1 MQPHPEIDFYSSAT
15 ASTATA
21 TTTLTDLIDA
31 IRSDEFAAKIS
42 QLRSTLAAGDD
53 DGYAVAKKDLQ
64 AVSIS
69 GTAEGKRAKAIEEGR
84 FTHSGFLQLD
94 FDAADNVGWEVEEID
109 EILQA
114 EPRIVAAF
122 VSPSGHGVKGIA
134 RIPVCS
140 TRDEHVAAFAAA
152 RNHFRAHNLTIDE
165 ACKDPV
171 RLMFVSHDPGAWL
184 DLDRTAVFEPDKSSD
199 KKAAK
204 KPEIKRAQ
212 GIDSDKSSDKK
223 PGIKIKAPRTAFPEP
238 PREGIHAWLMQAAW
252 HCRFNNMTEQDA
264 AEKLQ
269 AYDGTLRRP
278 YQPNEVR
285 DAVRT
290 VYDSPM
296 PEPSADWKEAA
307 DMAAAKAA
315 QGSTSQSFR
324 PEDIFF
330 DCPSSKY
337 LVKVGLSY
345 MVYGKAS
352 PVCTGL
358 SRYLASEYEEP
369 KDLAR
374 AVREAVKNRE
384 LDGGVQWHG
393 AIAGHRQ
400 GLATDSNNLPI
411 LITSEAKI
419 PQPSLGEAPTIAEI
433 VGNAFA
439 DPTATM
445 VFMSW
450 LSGRYR
456 AVRGHVH
463 IPSPM
468 LVLAGEINSG
478 KSLLAWIIAETLGGR
493 TANPYAAWSGGMLWN
508 DDLVGAE
515 TMLVDDCIG
524 STDIRSRRN
533 FGAAFKE
540 AIYPHVIQ
548 LRKRNHSSIAVRPV
562 WAVVVCCNDTPES
575 LQIIPPLDNDLADK
589 VALLHVIGVK
599 LPVDTSAPEGRAE
612 LQALIRSELPA
623 FAQQLMDWQT
633 PDELHDSR
641 SGIKAWRDPIL
652 TDAVDAHSP
661 QRRLEDLL
669 EAALTHMGLWGDLPR
684 DMTAADIQGRLEDS
698 QSPVRDQARQL
709 CTWHGAMGS
718 ALAKL
723 ARSGSDYVTLS
734 GNTIPGKPLR
744 YTVHP
749 PVFKRSFE

>member
-1 MQPHPEIDFYSSAT
+1 MTTTMQPHPEIDFYSSAT

-21 TTTLTDLIDA
+21 TTTLSDLIDA
-31 IRSDEFAAKIS
+31 IRSDEFAAKIAK
-42 QLRSTLAAGDD
+42 LRSTLAAGDD

-69 GTAEGKRAKAIEEGR
+69 GTATGKRAKAIEEGR
-84 FTHSGFLQLD
+84 FTHSGLLQLD
-94 FDAADNVGWEVEEID
+94 FDAADNIGWTVEEIV

-184 DLDRTAVFEPDKSSD
+184 DLDRTAVFEPVAAANGTCPNTPKPKKSS
-199 KKAAK
+199 
-204 KPEIKRAQ
+204 IKL
-212 GIDSDKSSDKK
+212 
-223 PGIKIKAPRTAFPEP
+223 KAPRTAFPEP

-252 HCRFNNMTEQDA
+252 HCRFASMSEQDA
-264 AEKLQ
+264 AAKLQ

-285 DAVRT
+285 NAVRT

-296 PEPSADWKEAA
+296 PEPSADWREAA
-307 DMAAAKAA
+307 DMTAAKNASR
-315 QGSTSQSFR
+315 STMQSFN
-324 PEDIFF
+324 PEDIFY
-330 DCPSSKY
+330 DGPANKY
-337 LVKVGLSY
+337 LVRVGHAFMTYSKLS
-345 MVYGKAS
+345 
-352 PVCTGL
+352 PIITGVG
-358 SRYLASEYEEP
+358 RYLADDYDEP
-369 KDLAR
+369 KDHAR
-374 AVREAVKNRE
+374 AVRDACKARE

-393 AIAGHRQ
+393 SIAGHAQ
-400 GLATDSNNLPI
+400 GLAMDTNDLPI
-411 LITSEAKI
+411 LITSEAKT
-419 PQPSLGEAPTIAEI
+419 PRPAPGDAPLISEI
-433 VGNAFA
+433 VSGAFA

-450 LSGRYR
+450 LAGRYK
-456 AVRGHVH
+456 AVRSHVH

-468 LVLAGEINSG
+468 MVLAGEINSG
-478 KSLLAWIIAETLGGR
+478 KSLIAWIVAQTLGGR
-493 TANPYAAWSGGMLWN
+493 TANPYASWSGGMLWN
-508 DDLVGAE
+508 DDLVGSE
-515 TMLVDDCIG
+515 LLLVDDCVG

-533 FGAAFKE
+533 FGASFKE

-548 LRKRNHSSIAVRPV
+548 LRKRQTSSIAVRPV

-599 LPVDTSAPEGRAE
+599 LPVDTSTPEGKLE

-623 FAQQLMDWQT
+623 FAQQLMDWVT
-633 PDELHDSR
+633 PEELHDSR
-641 SGIKAWRDPIL
+641 SGVKAWRDPIL

-661 QRRLEDLL
+661 ARRLEELL
-669 EAALTHMGLWGDLPR
+669 EAALTHMGLWGDLPKEL
-684 DMTAADIQGRLEDS
+684 TSADIEGRLKDVH
-698 QSPVRDQARQL
+698 SPVFDQAKQL
-709 CTWHGAMGS
+709 CSWHGAMGS

-723 ARSGSDYVTLS
+723 ARSGSEFVTLA
-734 GNTIPGKPLR
+734 GNTAAGKQPR
-744 YTVHP
+744 YLVSP
-749 PVFKRSFE
+749 PTFKRSFE

>member
-1 MQPHPEIDFYSSAT
+1 MTTTTMQHPEIDFYSSAT

-21 TTTLTDLIDA
+21 TTTLSDLIDA
-31 IRSDEFAAKIS
+31 IRSDEFAAKITR
-42 QLRSTLAAGDD
+42 LRSTLAAGDD

-69 GTAEGKRAKAIEEGR
+69 GTADGKRAKAIEEGR
-84 FTHSGFLQLD
+84 FSHSGLLQLD
-94 FDAADNVGWEVEEID
+94 FDAADNVGWTVEEIV

-134 RIPVCS
+134 RIPVCK
-140 TRDEHVAAFAAA
+140 TKDEHVAAFASA

-184 DLDRTAVFEPDKSSD
+184 DLSRTAVFEPV
-199 KKAAK
+199 AGTNGTCP
-204 KPEIKRAQ
+204 KP
-212 GIDSDKSSDKK
+212 KK
-223 PGIKIKAPRTAFPEP
+223 PGIKLKAPRTAFPEP

-252 HCRFNNMTEQDA
+252 HCRFAGMSESDTTA
-264 AEKLQ
+264 KLQ
-269 AYDGTLRRP
+269 AYEGSLRRA

-290 VYDSPM
+290 VFDSPM
-296 PEPSADWKEAA
+296 PDQSADWREAA
-307 DMAAAKAA
+307 DMDAAKAA
-315 QGSTSQSFR
+315 SASTSQAFR
-324 PEDIFF
+324 PEDIYF

-352 PVCTGL
+352 PVQTGL
-358 SRYLASEYEEP
+358 ARYLAPEYDEP

-393 AIAGHRQ
+393 SIAGHRQ

-419 PQPSLGEAPTIAEI
+419 PQPTPGDAPTITEI

-439 DPTATM
+439 DPTAIM
-445 VFMSW
+445 VFISW
-450 LSGRYR
+450 LAGRYK

-599 LPVDTSAPEGRAE
+599 LPVDTSTPDGRAE

-623 FAQQLMDWQT
+623 FAQQLMDWVT
-633 PDELHDSR
+633 PEELHDSR

-723 ARSGSDYVTLS
+723 ARSGSDYITLS
-734 GNTIPGKPLR
+734 PNVISGKPLR

-749 PVFKRSFE
+749 PIFKRSFE

>member
-1 MQPHPEIDFYSSAT
+1 MQHPEIDFYSSAT
-15 ASTATA
+15 VSTATA
-21 TTTLTDLIDA
+21 TTTLSDLIDA
-31 IRSDEFAAKIS
+31 IRSDEFAAKIAR
-42 QLRSTLAAGDD
+42 LRSTLAAGDD

-69 GTAEGKRAKAIEEGR
+69 GTADGKRAKAIEEGR
-84 FTHSGFLQLD
+84 FAHSGLLQLD
-94 FDAADNVGWEVEEID
+94 FDAADNVGWTVEEIV

-134 RIPVCS
+134 RIPVCK
-140 TRDEHVAAFAAA
+140 TKDEHVAAFAAA

-171 RLMFVSHDPGAWL
+171 RLMFVSHDTNAWL
-184 DLDRTAVFEPDKSSD
+184 DLERTAVFEPVAGANGTCPNPAKT
-199 KKAAK
+199 K
-204 KPEIKRAQ
+204 KPSIKL
-212 GIDSDKSSDKK
+212 
-223 PGIKIKAPRTAFPEP
+223 KAPRTAFPEP

-252 HCRFNNMTEQDA
+252 HCRFANMSEADTTA
-264 AEKLQ
+264 KLQ
-269 AYDGTLRRP
+269 AYEGSLRRA

-290 VYDSPM
+290 VFDSPM
-296 PEPSADWKEAA
+296 PEPSADWREAA
-307 DMAAAKAA
+307 DMDSAKAA
-315 QGSTSQSFR
+315 AGSTSQAFR
-324 PEDIFF
+324 PEDIYF

-352 PVCTGL
+352 PVQTGL
-358 SRYLASEYEEP
+358 ARYLAPDYDEP

-374 AVREAVKNRE
+374 AVRNAVKNRE

-393 AIAGHRQ
+393 SIAGHRQ
-400 GLATDSNNLPI
+400 GLATDSNKLPI

-419 PQPSLGEAPTIAEI
+419 PQPTPGEAPTISEI

-439 DPTATM
+439 DPTAIA
-445 VFMSW
+445 VFISW
-450 LSGRYR
+450 LSGRYK

-599 LPVDTSAPEGRAE
+599 LPVDTSTPDGRAE

-623 FAQQLMDWQT
+623 FAQQLMDWVT
-633 PDELHDSR
+633 PEELHDSR

-723 ARSGSDYVTLS
+723 ARSGSDYVELS
-734 GNTIPGKPLR
+734 PNTVAGKPPR
-744 YTVHP
+744 YTVNP
-749 PVFKRSFE
+749 PNFKRSFE